1 MAPEVRRLP
10 PRIFPLLLLLASL
23 PFLVAPTE
31 PSKTKPSE
39 AVAEKAETVEAKAR
53 LLQELDRQI
62 EERRRELA
70 RQAEEISA
78 LKRALE
84 AAKQDLLAEKE
95 RLEGLKK
102 EVETAI
108 AQKSRVSDERLDQ
121 IAKVYAAMKPKEA
134 AQTLEQMED
143 DTAVAILER
152 LPNRVVG
159 KLFDV
164 MSKDRVRE
172 LTRRLEEGRP
182 ARGAK

>member
-10 PRIFPLLLLLASL
+10 PRVLSVLLLATL
-23 PFLVAPTE
+23 PILAAPTQ
-31 PSKTKPSE
+31 PAKTQPSE
-39 AVAEKAETVEAKAR
+39 AGGGKTETVEAQAR

-70 RQAEEISA
+70 RQEEELSA

-84 AAKQDLLAEKE
+84 AAKQDLLGEKD
-95 RLEGLKK
+95 RLEGLKR
-102 EVETAI
+102 EVEAAI
-108 AQKSRVSDERLDQ
+108 AQKGRVADQRLDQ

-134 AQTLEQMED
+134 ALAMEKMVD
-143 DTAVAILER
+143 DTAVGILER

-159 KLFDV
+159 KLFDA
-164 MSKDRVRE
+164 MSKERVRE

-182 ARGAK
+182 TRGAK